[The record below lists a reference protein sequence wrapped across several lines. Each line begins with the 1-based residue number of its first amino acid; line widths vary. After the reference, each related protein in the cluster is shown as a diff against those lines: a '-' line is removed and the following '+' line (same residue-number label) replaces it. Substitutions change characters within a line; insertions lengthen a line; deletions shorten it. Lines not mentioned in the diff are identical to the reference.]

1 MIFDEDE
8 LASAVLFL
16 SEENDEIFREM
27 NMSEFNA
34 LLDGYV
40 PAIDLANKRL
50 KAIYLEVNS
59 KLLVKNAVF
68 FFVEFTFSGEIDP
81 SWSLPLEQFS
91 RNCSQ
96 GPDMGAGPIGVTC
109 LSHCPELRYRD
120 KLWDPAGQSGRVIF
134 SEIRKT
140 IQRNRL
146 AFQFRLPQAPELDS
160 KSASLLHSEIAQQI
174 TTRLQTQFDKDM
186 RNQADQLQREL
197 RLQSRVMAGERENA
211 VNTLKLQHQSLIDEY
226 KAILADKDR
235 KIAELERQ
243 GLTLNESVESQIQ
256 KNAVM
261 RDTID
266 AQSQK
271 IAGLRDY
278 FEHKLARTHEGG
290 QEHLQEL
297 EKNLQQEMREQLEA
311 VTHELHEQIQ
321 KKDVELMYRREQEE
335 RLEEEVS
342 HLRRESADYL
352 ANGDMRLLGKMVEK
366 GLSFMSY
373 QPGAGH
379 ITLSI
384 ADLPDYM
391 VNPTAFI
398 ARFCNVDEAHYN
410 VWLDHF
416 NVPICSMK
424 DEQGQLCGENV
435 DRVDKPAD
443 FVLGRCDRCLRHQ
456 VKDEAEQLRSA

>member
-16 SEENDEIFREM
+16 SEESDEIFREM

-40 PAIDLANKRL
+40 PAADLANKTL
-50 KAIYLEVNS
+50 KAIYLEVNA

-68 FFVEFTFSGEIDP
+68 FFVGFTSRGEVDP

-91 RNCSQ
+91 LNCSQ

-109 LSHCPELRYRD
+109 LSHCPEPRYRD

-134 SEIRKT
+134 GQIRRA

-146 AFQFRLPQAPELDS
+146 AFQFRPSQVPELDNNG
-160 KSASLLHSEIAQQI
+160 ASLSQGEVAQQV
-174 TTRLQTQFDKDM
+174 TARLQSQFDKDM
-186 RNQADQLQREL
+186 RNQADQFQREL

-211 VNTLKLQHQSLIDEY
+211 VNTLKLQHQSLIEEY

-235 KIAELERQ
+235 KVAELERQ
-243 GLTLNESVESQIQ
+243 SLLLNEEVESQAK
-256 KNAVM
+256 KNIVM
-261 RDTID
+261 RETID
-266 AQSQK
+266 VQTQK

-297 EKNLQQEMREQLEA
+297 EESLHEEMQGQLDTA
-311 VTHELHEQIQ
+311 VSEFHEQIQ

-342 HLRRESADYL
+342 RLRRESADYL

-373 QPGAGH
+373 QPGAGP

-384 ADLPDYM
+384 AELPDYM
-391 VNPTAFI
+391 ENPTAFV
-398 ARFCNVDEAHYN
+398 ARFCNVDEAHYSA
-410 VWLDHF
+410 WLDHY
-416 NVPICSMK
+416 NVPICSAE
-424 DEQGQLCGENV
+424 DEQGQVCGENV
-435 DRVDKPAD
+435 DRVEKPAS
-443 FVLGRCDRCLRHQ
+443 FVQGQCDRCLGHQ
-456 VKDEAEQLRSA
+456 AEQLKSA